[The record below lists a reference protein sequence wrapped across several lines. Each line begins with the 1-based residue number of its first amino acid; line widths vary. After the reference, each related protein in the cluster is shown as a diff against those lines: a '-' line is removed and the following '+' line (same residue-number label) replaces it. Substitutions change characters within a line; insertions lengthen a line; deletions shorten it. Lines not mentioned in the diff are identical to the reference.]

1 MVGTW
6 DMYYTVLWGWGLKE
20 PSQRRLIQRSL
31 GPRGLK
37 NWPKEPGPKEPGQ
50 KGFDEIFNRGSFVPG
65 HFSKFSCF
73 WLRLLWPRFLGQAPL
88 TRLLCL
94 PVFHGLVQKKKL
106 HNRCNLSVLC
116 KIFLTIFSFDYSS
129 IVFL

>member
-50 KGFDEIFNRGSFVPG
+50 KGFDEIFNRGSFVPD
-65 HFSKFSCF
+65 HFSKFSFF
-73 WLRLLWPRFLGQAPL
+73 WLRLLWPGSFASQ
-88 TRLLCL
+88 CL
-94 PVFHGLVQKKKL
+94 MVLSKKKKKL